1 MDNYQLRYGQPFSQ
15 EIVQHLMRQLISGLK
30 NIFEKKLVHGDIKL
44 KSILIHFDTEKDK
57 EELNMMKATIKFSR
71 FKNSLKPQKIL
82 NQELMKVDDKLLDD
96 IKKGKPQDIFDLGL
110 VCFKMIFGNYGHD
123 SVDYEQ
129 LINDIQEGKKNYPFT
144 LSKEI
149 LLFLK
154 NMLAKNL
161 EQRLK
166 IKKLS
171 KHIFL
176 TKDIKDFELING
188 QNNDQ
193 NEKNGEHLCIYCLAR
208 TCEIII
214 SPCGHKCICNFC
226 YGFLKGKDNFKLCP
240 ICRKPII
247 SVVEKVFEV

>member
-1 MDNYQLRYGQPFSQ
+1 
-15 EIVQHLMRQLISGLK
+15 
-30 NIFEKKLVHGDIKL
+30 
-44 KSILIHFDTEKDK
+44 
-57 EELNMMKATIKFSR
+57 
-71 FKNSLKPQKIL
+71 
-82 NQELMKVDDKLLDD
+82 
-96 IKKGKPQDIFDLGL
+96 
-110 VCFKMIFGNYGHD
+110 
-123 SVDYEQ
+123 
-129 LINDIQEGKKNYPFT
+129 
-144 LSKEI
+144 
-149 LLFLK
+149 
-154 NMLAKNL
+154 MLAKNL
-161 EQRLK
+161 DQRLK

-208 TCEIII
+208 TFEIII

-226 YGFLKGKDNFKLCP
+226 YYGFLKGKDNFKLCP